1 MQLLRDPKL
10 DHKTKII
17 SNLAPKKIRQCPRN
31 QAMPFFYD
39 QGEEKCNLHV
49 CIPLQK
55 EREKC
60 LIIYAYI
67 EEEKFDAYI
76 ITLL

>member
-1 MQLLRDPKL
+1 
-10 DHKTKII
+10 
-17 SNLAPKKIRQCPRN
+17 
-31 QAMPFFYD
+31 MPFFYD